1 MILPLSF
8 LFFSKKSGKMFVDSK
23 ISRIFASLLRNKA
36 FNDFSGCSAVRL
48 AHLLWEQGVPGSNPG
63 IPTRKELQKCN
74 SYFYLATDYTGKFDE
89 YTH

>member
-1 MILPLSF
+1 
-8 LFFSKKSGKMFVDSK
+8 MFVDSK

-36 FNDFSGCSAVRL
+36 FNDDSGCSAVRL

-74 SYFYLATDYTGKFDE
+74 SFFCLATDSRVNLMNAHTKK
-89 YTH
+89 TVLIRVIRA

>member
-1 MILPLSF
+1 
-8 LFFSKKSGKMFVDSK
+8 MFVDSK

-36 FNDFSGCSAVRL
+36 FNGDSGCSAVRL

-74 SYFYLATDYTGKFDE
+74 SFFLFSHRFTGKFDE

>member
-1 MILPLSF
+1 
-8 LFFSKKSGKMFVDSK
+8 MFVDSK
-23 ISRIFASLLRNKA
+23 ISRIFASLLRIKA
-36 FNDFSGCSAVRL
+36 FNDDSGCSAVRL

-74 SYFYLATDYTGKFDE
+74 SFFCIATDYTGKFDE